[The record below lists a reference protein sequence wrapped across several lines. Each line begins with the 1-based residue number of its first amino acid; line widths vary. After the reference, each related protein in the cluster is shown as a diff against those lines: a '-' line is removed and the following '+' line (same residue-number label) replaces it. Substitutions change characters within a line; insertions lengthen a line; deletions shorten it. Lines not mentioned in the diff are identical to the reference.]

1 MREIERR
8 ESENGGEMLRVRER
22 DREIGRERIR
32 EWEIRRGRG
41 KSNRSKVRYP
51 VGGAGS
57 SPAEPKPTIGRT
69 QGFESTTR

>member
-32 EWEIRRGRG
+32 EWETRRGRREIRPLRG
-41 KSNRSKVRYP
+41 SVL
-51 VGGAGS
+51 GGWCWVVAGRAKADDRRN
-57 SPAEPKPTIGRT
+57 PRV
-69 QGFESTTR
+69 